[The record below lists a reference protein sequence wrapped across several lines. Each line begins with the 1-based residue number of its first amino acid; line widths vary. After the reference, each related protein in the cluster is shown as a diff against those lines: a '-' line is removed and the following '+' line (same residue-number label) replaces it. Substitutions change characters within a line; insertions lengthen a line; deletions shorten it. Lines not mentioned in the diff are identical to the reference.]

1 MANLESPKRDCVTRK
16 ICILL
21 FVQSQHLA
29 GRATFNVPDF
39 LSLSTNICIIH
50 TCWWGF
56 YSANTLNFCMGQWR
70 NPSNIVIDTMNI
82 VLVSHTAHCQRW
94 QGNLGSWVPAGFHQF
109 VPLSQAST
117 CIYLRAESG
126 EPNSHL
132 THLTWICEQSNN
144 GKRQSCMLLRRGAIT
159 VWCNSHK
166 PGRDVTSSDTA
177 TIPGRSL
184 LFQSLL
190 QIHFSEYL

>member
-1 MANLESPKRDCVTRK
+1 
-16 ICILL
+16 
-21 FVQSQHLA
+21 
-29 GRATFNVPDF
+29 
-39 LSLSTNICIIH
+39 
-50 TCWWGF
+50 
-56 YSANTLNFCMGQWR
+56 
-70 NPSNIVIDTMNI
+70 MNI

-94 QGNLGSWVPAGFHQF
+94 QGNLRSWVPAGFHQF

-177 TIPGRSL
+177 TILGRSL

-190 QIHFSEYL
+190 QIHFSEYLYLKSRQTMDKRLSHQWRLDLTSLLHSCQVKSLLQVSRGDFYFCLMFESAKVGGRRQRWYKQQRSRWQTCI